1 MSNAGLLVG
10 QWKNERLEIGPRGGI
25 LGGDDRTYHFGWN
38 THALELLLVI
48 RSGFGAVIRNEDD
61 LFAWCS
67 LWSDARDE
75 EIVSHSI
82 PLLRSI
88 SNVSTVPSKR
98 WSPDHRTPIFF
109 SIEPYFPGLIPK
121 DCLPL
126 SSHLQPIDS
135 EGTHHHSRTGTPG

>member
-1 MSNAGLLVG
+1 MSNAGLLVE
-10 QWKNERLEIGPRGGI
+10 QWKTARPEMRPRGEN

-38 THALELLLVI
+38 THAFELLLVI

-75 EIVSHSI
+75 EIVPHSI

-98 WSPDHRTPIFF
+98 WSPDHRTPILLL
-109 SIEPYFPGLIPK
+109 Y
-121 DCLPL
+121 
-126 SSHLQPIDS
+126 
-135 EGTHHHSRTGTPG
+135 